1 MCCSVFFPVRR
12 RHTSC
17 ALVTRCQTCALPIC
31 GDSDATAFGG
41 GVSYGNGRV
50 FATTGWGKVVALD
63 AASGSEVWRT
73 SLNAPLRGAPAVEGD
88 RVVVI
93 TQDNQIATLSA
104 TDGSTLWESAGTIET
119 SRLLGAATPA
129 IALDTVV
136 AGYSSGELVAMR
148 LENGRPVWQ
157 DTVARTGDATPGEL
171 VCAIETSPPHHK
183 GRV

>member
-93 TQDNQIATLSA
+93 TPDNQKI
-104 TDGSTLWESAGTIET
+104 
-119 SRLLGAATPA
+119 
-129 IALDTVV
+129 
-136 AGYSSGELVAMR
+136 
-148 LENGRPVWQ
+148 GRASCRV
-157 DTVARTGDATPGEL
+157 R
-171 VCAIETSPPHHK
+171 VCQY
-183 GRV
+183 V